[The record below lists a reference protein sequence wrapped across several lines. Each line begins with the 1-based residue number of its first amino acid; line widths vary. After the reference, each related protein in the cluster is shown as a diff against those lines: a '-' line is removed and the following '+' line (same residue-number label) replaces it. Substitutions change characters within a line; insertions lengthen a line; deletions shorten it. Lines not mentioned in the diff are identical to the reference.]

1 MDERLADR
9 LDRIVG
15 SLERMRLEE
24 YMQYVCNR
32 RRLIF
37 DALLQGILRGFG
49 FTLGVAMLG
58 ALVAILIRNIVVENI
73 PLIGGFLAEVVHA
86 IQAKM

>member
-1 MDERLADR
+1 MDERLVER
-9 LDRIVG
+9 LEKIAG

-24 YMQYVCNR
+24 YMRYVCDR
-32 RRLIF
+32 KRLIIYS
-37 DALLQGILRGFG
+37 LLQGILLGFG
-49 FTLGVAMLG
+49 ITLGVAMLG
-58 ALVAILIRNIVVENI
+58 ALVAIIIRNIVVENI